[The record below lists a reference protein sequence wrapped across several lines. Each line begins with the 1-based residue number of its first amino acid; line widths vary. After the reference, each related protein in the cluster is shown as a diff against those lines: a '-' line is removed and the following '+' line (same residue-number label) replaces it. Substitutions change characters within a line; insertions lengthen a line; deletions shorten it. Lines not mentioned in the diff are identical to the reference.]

1 MIKANISTKVLAV
14 GNNDKKGDCKM
25 GILTYVNGD
34 LTYTS
39 KNGVIYDL
47 LEGTTIPDKNEKEK
61 TSDICFVM
69 LHYQEE
75 LHEVGDEIAGYF
87 YGANFLATEE
97 DKSEYI
103 EMMDSFAEKYEKKHP
118 EVVEYYARRKVRM
131 MRRIMETV
139 DTYLTINEE
148 VLSEKRIEDL
158 KEQIDFI
165 ELAISKE
172 RTI

>member
-1 MIKANISTKVLAV
+1 
-14 GNNDKKGDCKM
+14 M

-39 KNGVIYDL
+39 KNWVIYDL
-47 LEGTTIPDKNEKEK
+47 LEGTTIPDENGKEK

-75 LHEVGDEIAGYF
+75 FHEIGDEIAGYF

-103 EMMDSFAEKYEKKHP
+103 ELMDSFAEKYEKKHP
-118 EVVEYYARRKVRM
+118 EVVEYYARRKVKM
-131 MRRIMETV
+131 MHQIMKTV
-139 DTYLTINEE
+139 DSYMMINKDVLT
-148 VLSEKRIEDL
+148 EKGIEDL
-158 KEQIDFI
+158 KEQISFI
-165 ELAISKE
+165 EVAIRKE

>member
-1 MIKANISTKVLAV
+1 
-14 GNNDKKGDCKM
+14 M

-75 LHEVGDEIAGYF
+75 LHEIGDEIAGYF

-118 EVVEYYARRKVRM
+118 EVVEYYARRKVNM
-131 MRRIMETV
+131 MYRIMKTV
-139 DTYLTINEE
+139 DSYLMTNKD
-148 VLSEKRIEDL
+148 VLIEKEIKDL
-158 KEQIDFI
+158 EEQIDFI
-165 ELAISKE
+165 EVAIRRGKM
-172 RTI
+172 I

>member
-1 MIKANISTKVLAV
+1 
-14 GNNDKKGDCKM
+14 M

-75 LHEVGDEIAGYF
+75 LHEIGDEIAGYF

-118 EVVEYYARRKVRM
+118 EVVEYYARRKVNM
-131 MRRIMETV
+131 MYRIMKTV
-139 DTYLTINEE
+139 DSYLMTNKD
-148 VLSEKRIEDL
+148 VLIEKEIKDL
-158 KEQIDFI
+158 EEQIDFI
-165 ELAISKE
+165 EVAIRRGKMIW
-172 RTI
+172 TTL